1 MIKISEAVEADS
13 AQARAEAKQ
22 IVDEYGEDFFAIEG
36 ELAAVAGLAIDPRLE
51 VAIAKMS
58 ELERLLAELP
68 GLDCGA
74 CGSPTCRAH
83 AEDVVCGYASE
94 VDCVFKLREA
104 MEEVAEE
111 LLKLAKTD
119 LPSLQRRN
127 DR

>member
-1 MIKISEAVEADS
+1 V
-13 AQARAEAKQ
+13 
-22 IVDEYGEDFFAIEG
+22 
-36 ELAAVAGLAIDPRLE
+36 
-51 VAIAKMS
+51 
-58 ELERLLAELP
+58 
-68 GLDCGA
+68 
-74 CGSPTCRAH
+74 
-83 AEDVVCGYASE
+83 GYASE